1 MYTSREAFSLCER
14 PLKQEKCQNM
24 QLPWDLVAAV
34 QKRLRV
40 WRLEMQ
46 DEAELLLEKGELHY
60 QLEEPN
66 GCELYNDVSIISR
79 RHVYII
85 LYYVICFSLFYYK

>member
-1 MYTSREAFSLCER
+1 
-14 PLKQEKCQNM
+14 M
-24 QLPWDLVAAV
+24 QLPWDVVAAV

-60 QLEEPN
+60 QLED
-66 GCELYNDVSIISR
+66 CL
-79 RHVYII
+79 
-85 LYYVICFSLFYYK
+85 SLSKPCL